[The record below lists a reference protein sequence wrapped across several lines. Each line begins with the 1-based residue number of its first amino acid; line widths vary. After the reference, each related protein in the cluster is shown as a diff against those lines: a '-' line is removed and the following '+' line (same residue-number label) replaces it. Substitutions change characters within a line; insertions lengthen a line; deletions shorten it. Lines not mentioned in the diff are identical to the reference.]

1 MSIVEF
7 QNVSLCFEQDLKI
20 LRNVSFSL
28 DSGSLTFVTGASGS
42 GKSALLQLMS
52 GGCES
57 WEGGIKMFQ
66 KEMLRA
72 NKDQLPQLCSEIG
85 VVFQE
90 LRLLDHLSPRENLSL
105 PLYIDGI
112 SGDELDTPVSE
123 LLEWLG
129 PRIGGVDA
137 VSSLSVG
144 EKRLLAIA
152 RSLVRKPRLV
162 LADEPT
168 ASLDLRQKISV
179 LRFFTK
185 LCGLGTA
192 VVIATNDDWLISQYA
207 YSSQL
212 YLEGGLIRQ
221 IEGAGLASAA
231 LHNDPVEP

>member
-1 MSIVEF
+1 LSILEF
-7 QNVSLCFEQDLKI
+7 ENVSLFFEPDLKI

-28 DSGSLTFVTGASGS
+28 ASGSLNFVTGSSGS

-52 GGCES
+52 GGCET
-57 WEGGIKMFQ
+57 WGGKITIFGN
-66 KEMLRA
+66 EILRA
-72 NKDQLPQLCSEIG
+72 NKDQLAKLRSEIG

-90 LRLLDHLSPRENLSL
+90 LRLVDHLSPRENLSL
-105 PLYIDGI
+105 PLYIDGV
-112 SGDELDTPVSE
+112 SGDDMDTPVSE

-129 PRIGGVDA
+129 PRIGGVQI

-152 RSLVRKPRLV
+152 RSLVRRPRLV

-168 ASLDLRQKISV
+168 ASLDLRQKVSV

-212 YLEGGLIRQ
+212 YLESGSVQQ

-231 LHNDPVEP
+231 LHSDAMEP

>member
-1 MSIVEF
+1 LSIVEF
-7 QNVSLCFEQDLKI
+7 ENVSLSFGQNLKI
-20 LRNVSFSL
+20 LSGVSFSL
-28 DSGSLTFVTGASGS
+28 DSGSLNFVTGSSGS

-52 GGCES
+52 GGCGS
-57 WEGGIKMFQ
+57 WMGKIKMF
-66 KEMLRA
+66 KNEILPA
-72 NKDQLPQLCSEIG
+72 NKDQFAEMRSEIG

-112 SGDELDTPVSE
+112 SGDELATPVSE

-129 PRIGGVDA
+129 PRIGGAKIVA
-137 VSSLSVG
+137 SLSGG

-168 ASLDLRQKISV
+168 ASLDLRQKVAV

-185 LCGLGTA
+185 LCNLGTA

-212 YLEGGLIRQ
+212 YLERGLLQQ
-221 IEGAGLASAA
+221 IEGAGLSSTA
-231 LHNDPVEP
+231 LQNVSEET

>member
-1 MSIVEF
+1 
-7 QNVSLCFEQDLKI
+7 
-20 LRNVSFSL
+20 
-28 DSGSLTFVTGASGS
+28 
-42 GKSALLQLMS
+42 
-52 GGCES
+52 
-57 WEGGIKMFQ
+57 MFQ
-66 KEMLRA
+66 KEILRA
-72 NKDQLPQLCSEIG
+72 NKDQLPKLRSEIG

-129 PRIGGVDA
+129 PRIGGVQI

-144 EKRLLAIA
+144 AEPLLEKA
-152 RSLVRKPRLV
+152 RSLARKPKLV

-168 ASLDLRQKISV
+168 ASLDLRQKVSV

-212 YLEGGLIRQ
+212 YIESGLVQQ

-231 LHNDPVEP
+231 LYNGAVEP